1 LTERYKH
8 RDSNGNAIE
17 LPLGKVVCVGRNYAA
32 HARELNNPIPSAPL
46 LFIKPATALVSLHE
60 PLDIPAHQGVVH
72 HEVEVALLIGRQL
85 EYGCNHPVIEA
96 IAGIGLALD
105 LTLRDVQ
112 SQLKE
117 NGQPW
122 EIAKGFDG
130 ACPCSGFVATTQFED
145 LQDIDFSL
153 ELNGQLQQVG
163 NTGDML
169 FPIAELLV
177 EMSRHFT
184 LQAGDIVLTG
194 TPAGVGPMTEGDQLR
209 LTLAD
214 QLQLSA
220 QVSA

>member
-1 LTERYKH
+1 MTKYYRH
-8 RDSNGNAIE
+8 RDSNGKAIE

-46 LFIKPATALVSLHE
+46 LFIKPATALVSLHA
-60 PLDIPAHQGVVH
+60 PLDIPANQGVVH

-85 EYGCNHPVIEA
+85 DCSHKDPVIEA

-112 SQLKE
+112 SRLKDK
-117 NGQPW
+117 GQPW

-130 ACPCSGFVATTQFED
+130 ACPCSGFVDAAAFEN

-153 ELNGQLQQVG
+153 ELNGHLQQSG

-177 EMSRHFT
+177 EMSKHFT

-194 TPAGVGPMTEGDQLR
+194 TPAGVGPMANGDQLR

-214 QLQLSA
+214 QFQLTA

>member
-1 LTERYKH
+1 MTKRYRH
-8 RDSNGNAIE
+8 RDSNGKAIA

-32 HARELNNPIPSAPL
+32 HAKELNNPIPSAPL
-46 LFIKPATALVSLHE
+46 LFIKPATALVSLHA
-60 PLDIPAHQGVVH
+60 PLAIPVNQGTVH
-72 HEVEVALLIGRQL
+72 HEVELALLIGRQL
-85 EYGCNHPVIEA
+85 DCGSNDPVIEA

-112 SQLKE
+112 SRLKQ

-130 ACPCSGFVATTQFED
+130 ACPCSGFVASAQFED

-153 ELNGQLQQVG
+153 ALNGQLQQAG

-177 EMSRHFT
+177 EMRRHFT
-184 LQAGDIVLTG
+184 LQAGDILLTG
-194 TPAGVGPMTEGDQLR
+194 TPAGVGPIAGGDQLR

-214 QLQLSA
+214 QFQITT